1 MHIVGSVGTNKSDS
15 TVLEESKSLM
25 ALEHLMT
32 LMVVTNRRL
41 LSTSWSLLLAIE
53 SQSSV
58 PGYTIESHMTPLLVI
73 LQSLS
78 ISQ

>member
-1 MHIVGSVGTNKSDS
+1 MNPY
-15 TVLEESKSLM
+15 E
-25 ALEHLMT
+25 ALEDDKLDEYGDY
-32 LMVVTNRRL
+32 NQRL
-41 LSTSWSLLLAIE
+41 LSTSWSLLLTIE

-58 PGYTIESHMTPLLVI
+58 PGYTIESHTTPLLVI